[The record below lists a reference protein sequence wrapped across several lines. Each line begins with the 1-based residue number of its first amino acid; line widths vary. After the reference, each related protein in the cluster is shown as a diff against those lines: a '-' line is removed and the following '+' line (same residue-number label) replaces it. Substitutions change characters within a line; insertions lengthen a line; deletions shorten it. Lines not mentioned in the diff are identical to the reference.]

1 MEVNAANEISQYR
14 HKKFDNFK
22 RKRYDSSNSSHSNA
36 ETFESSSV
44 TTENLS
50 NSDHKGSCASRTNLS
65 CDRSLTI
72 PPSKKR
78 SVTSSP
84 CRTISPV
91 ETLLPRLNDEMLSN
105 IYKYHANMVRKFPKK
120 ERSPKD
126 QKRRDKNTIACR
138 MSRRSKKLEQLLIE
152 EQYREFSEKNFAI
165 EEQTIRANA
174 YLIELNK
181 LISLPRSQLP
191 TLSTECPAAIPPP
204 NIPNILAS
212 PTSDS
217 KGNNIDTSPTRK
229 DVSASLTQDKLRN
242 NNASKLSFTEETKV
256 PKKPFTIAYLIDKYH
271 KERLAMFANTQPLR
285 DIHRLDRPTIAIF
298 DFSTDFLH
306 VPEYGIHGIL
316 VRFRSSAFSLIP
328 GSMAFMFQSI
338 LDVINS

>member
-1 MEVNAANEISQYR
+1 MEMDAANEISQYR

-22 RKRYDSSNSSHSNA
+22 RKRYDSCNSSHSNA
-36 ETFESSSV
+36 ESFDSLSV

-50 NSDHKGSCASRTNLS
+50 TPDYKGSCASRTNLS
-65 CDRSLTI
+65 CDSTLTI

-78 SVTSSP
+78 RVTSSP
-84 CRTISPV
+84 SRIISPV
-91 ETLLPRLNDEMLSN
+91 ETLIPRLNDEMLSN

-138 MSRRSKKLEQLLIE
+138 MSRRSKKLEQLFIE

-191 TLSTECPAAIPPP
+191 TLSPECSISLASAAISS
-204 NIPNILAS
+204 IPNISAP
-212 PTSDS
+212 PTSYS
-217 KGNNIDTSPTRK
+217 KGNNIDTSPTRN
-229 DVSASLTQDKLRN
+229 DVSASLTQEKKRN
-242 NNASKLSFTEETKV
+242 NTASKLSFTEETKV
-256 PKKPFTIAYLIDKYH
+256 SRKPFTIAYLIG
-271 KERLAMFANTQPLR
+271 KEL
-285 DIHRLDRPTIAIF
+285 
-298 DFSTDFLH
+298 
-306 VPEYGIHGIL
+306 
-316 VRFRSSAFSLIP
+316 
-328 GSMAFMFQSI
+328 
-338 LDVINS
+338 